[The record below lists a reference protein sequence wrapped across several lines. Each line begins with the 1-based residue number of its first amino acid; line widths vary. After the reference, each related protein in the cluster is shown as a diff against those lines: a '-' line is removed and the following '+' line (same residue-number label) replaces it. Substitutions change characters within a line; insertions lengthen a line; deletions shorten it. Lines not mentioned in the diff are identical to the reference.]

1 MLTVKKRKESAKR
14 SLFSF
19 LFYAV
24 RETRTL
30 TAFATTTSRWRV
42 YHSTM
47 TAIAFLVLN
56 YITAVTH
63 NCNIF
68 LFTPSILIFWR
79 VEYAPKNLCF

>member
-1 MLTVKKRKESAKR
+1 MLTAQKKSAMR
-14 SLFSF
+14 SPFF
-19 LFYAV
+19 MCFYAV

-56 YITAVTH
+56 YITAVAH
-63 NCNIF
+63 ICNIF
-68 LFTPSILIFWR
+68 LCFLK
-79 VEYAPKNLCF
+79 VKPKNL